1 MTTDLLLDI
10 PPERRRSL
18 AQLRLGNVRTC
29 LSDLESHRRG
39 DDRFRRLAAE
49 TVGLDGLYRL
59 WVDYVRFHLTDDE
72 LCRHCDREEVE
83 IAISRARALGLEV
96 NNGTK
101 RGRPTDHPGHN
112 RHERGAESPTL

>member
-1 MTTDLLLDI
+1 MTTGTLGLDI
-10 PPERRRSL
+10 PPERLRSL

-72 LCRHCDREEVE
+72 LSRHCDREDMEV
-83 IAISRARALGLEV
+83 AISRARALGINVSNDTEQS
-96 NNGTK
+96 
-101 RGRPTDHPGHN
+101 RPTDHPRLS
-112 RHERGAESPTL
+112 RH

>member
-1 MTTDLLLDI
+1 MTTESLLLDI

-59 WVDYVRFHLTDDE
+59 WIDYVRFHLTDDE
-72 LCRHCDREEVE
+72 LCRHCDRDS
-83 IAISRARALGLEV
+83 IKAAIDRAKSLGIVPE
-96 NNGTK
+96 GDK
-101 RGRPTDHPGHN
+101 
-112 RHERGAESPTL
+112 